1 MVYCALDQKKRCY
14 PVKTIKARLDYK
26 WVILV
31 VCFLMELLCLGFCSS
46 NVGLYTVPVTQAL
59 GIDRLDY
66 SYWLSIRYA
75 VSVVVSLFFGTLINR
90 FGIKKMVLLGL
101 AALTGATALRAFG
114 TVLVHFYLAGALHG
128 LGMVFVGGT
137 MAGTIVRRWFHKDV
151 GRYTGIVMSANGIG
165 GAIAAQII
173 TPIINNGEVFGYRKA
188 YLLSAVITLVISV
201 FIMLFLRDTGGDDP
215 VAGGKKK
222 ASRGV
227 MWTGIEYEEVKKKAY
242 FYIAA
247 ALVFLTGISL
257 QSIGS
262 ITIVYMT
269 DLGLSSGFIA
279 ATATVSSLT
288 LTFSKMAVGLTYDKR
303 GLRTA
308 LLMCQ
313 FAALG
318 TFVLKGLLT
327 NSVLGM
333 VMAMTATVLS
343 SIALPLETVII
354 PLLTNDLFGSASYAK
369 VLGIFMAM
377 NSLGLCL
384 GSPVGE
390 LFRKLTGDYR
400 SCFWFFGIVLTAV
413 IVIFQFVLRA
423 AERQKNAI
431 LREETV

>member
-1 MVYCALDQKKRCY
+1 M
-14 PVKTIKARLDYK
+14 DYK

-31 VCFLMELLCLGFCSS
+31 VCFLMEFLCLGFCSS

-59 GIDRLDY
+59 EIDRLAY
-66 SYWLSIRYA
+66 SYWSSIRYA
-75 VSVVVSLFFGTLINR
+75 VQVLVALFFGTLVNR
-90 FGIKKMVLLGL
+90 FGVKKMVFLGL
-101 AALTGATALRAFG
+101 CAMVSATAIRAFG
-114 TVLVHFYLAGALHG
+114 TGLVHFYLAGALHG
-128 LGMVFVGGT
+128 LGIVFVGGT
-137 MAGTIVRRWFHKDV
+137 MAGTIVRRWFHQNV

-173 TPIINNGEVFGYRKA
+173 TPIINNGETFGYRKA
-188 YLLSAVITLVISV
+188 YLLSAAVALAISV
-201 FIMLFLRDTGGDDP
+201 VILIFLRDTAADSP
-215 VAGGKKK
+215 AAGKQKK

-227 MWTGIEYEEVKKKAY
+227 MWTGLEYEEVKKKAY

-247 ALVFLTGISL
+247 ILVFLTGISL

-269 DLGLSSGFIA
+269 DLGISPAFIA

-288 LTFSKMAVGLTYDKR
+288 LTLSKFAVGTTYDKW
-303 GLRTA
+303 GLRAA

-313 FAALG
+313 LAALG

-327 NSVLGM
+327 NSTLGM
-333 VMAMTATVLS
+333 VMAMTATVFS

-354 PLLTNDLFGSASYAK
+354 PLMTNDLFGSAAYTKA
-369 VLGIFMAM
+369 LGIFMAM

-390 LFRKLTGDYR
+390 LFRKITGDYR
-400 SCFWFFGIVLTAV
+400 LCFWFFGGVMVAV
-413 IVIFQFVLRA
+413 IVVFQFVLRA
-423 AERQKNAI
+423 ANKQKNAI
-431 LREETV
+431 LTEKAV